1 MCGGVGLEIIVL
13 VSVPC
18 AVARKFTGFIGRE
31 ADLVRMNSDIEFL
44 IIIGTPLLSALV
56 PKPTRVFSSLPIRFG
71 IHDTYTCNDLLGL

>member
-1 MCGGVGLEIIVL
+1 VRVAVCGGVGLEIIVR

-44 IIIGTPLLSALV
+44 IVIGTLLFLWWLRE
-56 PKPTRVFSSLPIRFG
+56 RVTERRG
-71 IHDTYTCNDLLGL
+71 E